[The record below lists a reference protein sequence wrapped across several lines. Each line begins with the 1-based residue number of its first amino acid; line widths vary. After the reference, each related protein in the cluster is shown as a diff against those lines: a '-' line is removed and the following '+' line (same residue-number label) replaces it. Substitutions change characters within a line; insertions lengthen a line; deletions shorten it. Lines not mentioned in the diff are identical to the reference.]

1 MLLRCL
7 SQYCL
12 VVSGKPYASS
22 GLLSSS
28 SREIQELESL
38 RFACNRDMQ
47 KLLFIILFYDTLHRY
62 VQSKYLC
69 RVSNLKVSLFLSYL
83 FYLVMGE
90 GEGGSEFCWWCWHS
104 KILSIP
110 KIYQD
115 LLACCCNH
123 CCVFLGRWAS
133 C

>member
-1 MLLRCL
+1 M
-7 SQYCL
+7 
-12 VVSGKPYASS
+12 SGKPYASS

-90 GEGGSEFCWWCWHS
+90 REGGGGGGGL
-104 KILSIP
+104 KIFKVP
-110 KIYQD
+110 
-115 LLACCCNH
+115 
-123 CCVFLGRWAS
+123 
-133 C
+133 